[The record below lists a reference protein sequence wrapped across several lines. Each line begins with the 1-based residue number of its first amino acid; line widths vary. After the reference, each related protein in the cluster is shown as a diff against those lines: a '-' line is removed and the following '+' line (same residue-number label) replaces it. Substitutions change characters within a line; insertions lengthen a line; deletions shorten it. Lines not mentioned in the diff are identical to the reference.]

1 MALLDQK
8 FTITSEEDGTEFTAT
23 FADGSATVTEG
34 YGGWEVVPRPKR
46 VGVTEWR
53 GRSPLAIEIPFIID
67 YYMSGIDNP
76 GIHCE
81 GKVSKLEKLCGVG
94 GGHQP
99 PICRVDGQG
108 AIPHDY
114 TVRPGLKWVI
124 EGLTWDKSIELR
136 TQVTG
141 RRLRCGGTI
150 VIRQFSTA
158 RDVLRTIKSTDR
170 AVQPKKYI
178 VKKGD
183 TLNKIAKRFY
193 KDPNKWKIIADANKL
208 RDRRSIYVGQKLMIP
223 RIPL

>member
-1 MALLDQK
+1 MAELNQK
-8 FTITSEEDGTEFTAT
+8 FTITSEEDRTEFTAT
-23 FADGSATVTEG
+23 FADGSATVTDG
-34 YGGWEVVPRPKR
+34 YAGWEVVPRPKR
-46 VGVTEWR
+46 VAVTEWR
-53 GRSPLAIEIPFIID
+53 GRNPLD
-67 YYMSGIDNP
+67 YYMTGIENP

-81 GKVSKLEKLCGVG
+81 DKVSKLEKLCGLG
-94 GGHQP
+94 HGHQP

-114 TVRPGLKWVI
+114 TVRPGLHWVI
-124 EGLTWDKSIELR
+124 EALAWDKAIELR
-136 TQVTG
+136 TQATG

-150 VIRQFSTA
+150 TVRQFSTA

-170 AVQPKKYI
+170 AIQPRKYI

-183 TLNKIAKRFY
+183 TLNKIAKKFY

-223 RIPL
+223 RVPL